1 MVTVQYLHS
10 YVPKH
15 LAVQWLL
22 NSYEECYK
30 YYKHLK
36 EKSKRKKKWNTC
48 SFRQKQVSCR
58 ISMEK
63 QYIRRSKEYR
73 QKVGD
78 KMDKKRQR
86 KRSRRRRLSHR
97 QKIVYMQIGAITVA
111 IFLALLV
118 GAAALTK
125 VLNRREV
132 QTDQKNAKQ
141 EQQEE
146 KIASED
152 DNSADSTSGDSRN
165 EPTTPEPT
173 GEPVSITVSMVGDC
187 TLGTDINFDQST
199 SFDAFYQMKNDP
211 GYFFQ
216 NVKEIFT
223 ADDLTVAN
231 MEGTLTTSDARQE
244 KTFAFK
250 GDPSYTEIL
259 TRGGVEA
266 TNLANNH
273 SHDYGDQSYEDT
285 IQYLEAA
292 GITTFGYDRTTV
304 MDVKGIKVGL
314 IGIYELKDGI
324 GRQQQV
330 IDTIQE
336 VKNQGAQVIIVSFHW
351 GTEKSNIP
359 DDAQKTLAHLAID
372 QGADLVVGH
381 HPHVLQ
387 GIEKYQGKNI
397 VYSLGNFCFGGN
409 KNPSDKD
416 TMIFQQ
422 TFTVENGKLAE
433 DDVTNIIPCSLSSES
448 GYNNYQ
454 PMVLEGSEKERVLQK
469 IEDFSTAIN
478 Q

>member
-1 MVTVQYLHS
+1 MS
-10 YVPKH
+10 Y
-15 LAVQWLL
+15 
-22 NSYEECYK
+22 
-30 YYKHLK
+30 
-36 EKSKRKKKWNTC
+36 
-48 SFRQKQVSCR
+48 
-58 ISMEK
+58 
-63 QYIRRSKEYR
+63 
-73 QKVGD
+73 
-78 KMDKKRQR
+78 
-86 KRSRRRRLSHR
+86 R
-97 QKIVYMQIGAITVA
+97 QKIVYMQITLITVA
-111 IFLALLV
+111 IFLGLLV

-125 VLNRREV
+125 VMNNRQAQNSEK
-132 QTDQKNAKQ
+132 TASQ

-146 KIASED
+146 TTEPKKD
-152 DNSADSTSGDSRN
+152 DSSTDNTDDTSKDSQAET
-165 EPTTPEPT
+165 TTPEPT
-173 GEPVSITVSMVGDC
+173 AESVSITVSMVGDC
-187 TLGTDINFDQST
+187 TLGTDVNFDQST

-216 NVKEIFT
+216 NVKDIFT

-231 MEGTLTTSDARQE
+231 MEGTLTTSNDRQQ

-259 TRGGVEA
+259 TRGSVEA

-292 GITTFGYDRTTV
+292 GITTFGYDRTAV

-314 IGIYELKDGI
+314 IGIYELKDGL

-336 VKNQGAQVIIVSFHW
+336 VKDQGAQVIIVSFHW

-359 DDAQKTLAHLAID
+359 DDIQKTLAHLAID

-422 TFTVENGKLAE
+422 TFTVENGELVE

-469 IEDFSTAIN
+469 IEEFSVALN

>member
-1 MVTVQYLHS
+1 MS
-10 YVPKH
+10 Y
-15 LAVQWLL
+15 
-22 NSYEECYK
+22 
-30 YYKHLK
+30 
-36 EKSKRKKKWNTC
+36 
-48 SFRQKQVSCR
+48 
-58 ISMEK
+58 
-63 QYIRRSKEYR
+63 
-73 QKVGD
+73 
-78 KMDKKRQR
+78 
-86 KRSRRRRLSHR
+86 R
-97 QKIVYMQIGAITVA
+97 QKIVYMQITLITVA
-111 IFLALLV
+111 IFLGLLV

-125 VLNRREV
+125 VMNNRQAQNSEKTAR
-132 QTDQKNAKQ
+132 Q

-146 KIASED
+146 TTEPKKD
-152 DNSADSTSGDSRN
+152 DSSTDNTDDTSKESQ
-165 EPTTPEPT
+165 EETTTPEPT
-173 GEPVSITVSMVGDC
+173 AEPVSITVSMVGDC
-187 TLGTDINFDQST
+187 TLGTDVNFDQST

-216 NVKEIFT
+216 NVKDIFT

-231 MEGTLTTSDARQE
+231 MEGTLTTSNDRQQ

-292 GITTFGYDRTTV
+292 GITTFGYDRTAV

-314 IGIYELKDGI
+314 IGIYELKDGL

-336 VKNQGAQVIIVSFHW
+336 VKDQGAQVIIVSFHW

-359 DDAQKTLAHLAID
+359 DDIQKTLAHLAID

-422 TFTVENGKLAE
+422 TFTVENGELVE

-469 IEDFSTAIN
+469 IEEFSAALN

>member
-1 MVTVQYLHS
+1 
-10 YVPKH
+10 
-15 LAVQWLL
+15 
-22 NSYEECYK
+22 
-30 YYKHLK
+30 
-36 EKSKRKKKWNTC
+36 
-48 SFRQKQVSCR
+48 
-58 ISMEK
+58 
-63 QYIRRSKEYR
+63 
-73 QKVGD
+73 
-78 KMDKKRQR
+78 MDKEQQR
-86 KRSRRRRLSHR
+86 RNARRRRKRRRRMSYR
-97 QKIVYMQIGAITVA
+97 QKIVYMQITLITVA
-111 IFLALLV
+111 IFLGLLV

-125 VLNRREV
+125 VMNNRQAQNSEK
-132 QTDQKNAKQ
+132 TASQ

-146 KIASED
+146 TTEPKKD
-152 DNSADSTSGDSRN
+152 DSSTYNTDDTSKDSQEET
-165 EPTTPEPT
+165 TTPEPT
-173 GEPVSITVSMVGDC
+173 AEPVSITVSMVGDC
-187 TLGTDINFDQST
+187 TLGTDVNFDQST

-216 NVKEIFT
+216 NVKDIFT

-231 MEGTLTTSDARQE
+231 MEGTLTTSNDRQQ

-250 GDPSYTEIL
+250 GNPSYTEIL
-259 TRGGVEA
+259 TQGGVEA

-285 IQYLEAA
+285 IQYLEAD
-292 GITTFGYDRTTV
+292 GITTFGYDRTAV

-314 IGIYELKDGI
+314 IGIYELKDGL

-330 IDTIQE
+330 IDTIRE
-336 VKNQGAQVIIVSFHW
+336 VKDQGAQVIIVSFHW

-359 DDAQKTLAHLAID
+359 DDIQKTLAHLAID

-422 TFTVENGKLAE
+422 TFTVENGELVE

-469 IEDFSTAIN
+469 IEEFSVALN

>member
-1 MVTVQYLHS
+1 MS
-10 YVPKH
+10 Y
-15 LAVQWLL
+15 
-22 NSYEECYK
+22 
-30 YYKHLK
+30 
-36 EKSKRKKKWNTC
+36 
-48 SFRQKQVSCR
+48 
-58 ISMEK
+58 
-63 QYIRRSKEYR
+63 
-73 QKVGD
+73 
-78 KMDKKRQR
+78 
-86 KRSRRRRLSHR
+86 R
-97 QKIVYMQIGAITVA
+97 QKIVYMQITLITVA
-111 IFLALLV
+111 IFLGLLV
-118 GAAALTK
+118 GAAALTQ
-125 VLNRREV
+125 VMNNRQAQNSEK
-132 QTDQKNAKQ
+132 TAGQ

-146 KIASED
+146 TTEPKKD
-152 DNSADSTSGDSRN
+152 DSSTDNTDDTSKDSQEET
-165 EPTTPEPT
+165 TTPEPT
-173 GEPVSITVSMVGDC
+173 AESVSITVSMVGDC
-187 TLGTDINFDQST
+187 TLGTDVNFDQST

-216 NVKEIFT
+216 NVKDIFT

-231 MEGTLTTSDARQE
+231 MEGTLTTSNDRQQ

-292 GITTFGYDRTTV
+292 GITTFGYDRTAV

-314 IGIYELKDGI
+314 IGIYELKDGL

-336 VKNQGAQVIIVSFHW
+336 VKDQGAQVIIVSFHW
-351 GTEKSNIP
+351 GTEKSNVP
-359 DDAQKTLAHLAID
+359 DDIQKTLAHLAVD

-422 TFTVENGKLAE
+422 TFTVENGELVE

-469 IEDFSTAIN
+469 IEEFSAALN

>member
-1 MVTVQYLHS
+1 MS
-10 YVPKH
+10 Y
-15 LAVQWLL
+15 
-22 NSYEECYK
+22 
-30 YYKHLK
+30 
-36 EKSKRKKKWNTC
+36 
-48 SFRQKQVSCR
+48 
-58 ISMEK
+58 
-63 QYIRRSKEYR
+63 
-73 QKVGD
+73 
-78 KMDKKRQR
+78 
-86 KRSRRRRLSHR
+86 R
-97 QKIVYMQIGAITVA
+97 QKIVYMQITLITVA
-111 IFLALLV
+111 IFLGLLV

-125 VLNRREV
+125 VMNNRQAQNSEK
-132 QTDQKNAKQ
+132 TASQ

-146 KIASED
+146 TTEPKKD
-152 DNSADSTSGDSRN
+152 DSSTDNTDDTSKESQ
-165 EPTTPEPT
+165 EETTTPEPT
-173 GEPVSITVSMVGDC
+173 AEPVSITVSMVGDC
-187 TLGTDINFDQST
+187 TLGTDVNFDQST

-216 NVKEIFT
+216 NVKDIFT

-231 MEGTLTTSDARQE
+231 MEGTLTTSNDRQQ

-292 GITTFGYDRTTV
+292 GITTFGYDRTAV

-314 IGIYELKDGI
+314 IGIYELKDGL

-336 VKNQGAQVIIVSFHW
+336 VKDQGAQVIIVSFHW

-359 DDAQKTLAHLAID
+359 DDIQKTLAHLAID

-422 TFTVENGKLAE
+422 TFTVENGELVE

-454 PMVLEGSEKERVLQK
+454 PMVLEGSEKERILQK
-469 IEDFSTAIN
+469 IEEFSAALN

>member
-1 MVTVQYLHS
+1 M
-10 YVPKH
+10 
-15 LAVQWLL
+15 
-22 NSYEECYK
+22 N
-30 YYKHLK
+30 K
-36 EKSKRKKKWNTC
+36 E
-48 SFRQKQVSCR
+48 QQ
-58 ISMEK
+58 
-63 QYIRRSKEYR
+63 RRNA
-73 QKVGD
+73 
-78 KMDKKRQR
+78 
-86 KRSRRRRLSHR
+86 RRRRKRRRRMSYR
-97 QKIVYMQIGAITVA
+97 QKIVYMQITLITVA
-111 IFLALLV
+111 IFLGLLV

-125 VLNRREV
+125 VMNNRQAQNSEK
-132 QTDQKNAKQ
+132 TASQ

-146 KIASED
+146 TTEPKKD
-152 DNSADSTSGDSRN
+152 DSSTDNTDDTSKESQ
-165 EPTTPEPT
+165 EETTTPEPT
-173 GEPVSITVSMVGDC
+173 AEPVSITVSMIGDC
-187 TLGTDINFDQST
+187 TLGTDVNFDQST

-216 NVKEIFT
+216 NVKDIFT

-231 MEGTLTTSDARQE
+231 MEGTLTTSNDRQQ

-292 GITTFGYDRTTV
+292 GITTFGYDRTAV

-314 IGIYELKDGI
+314 IGIYELKDGL

-336 VKNQGAQVIIVSFHW
+336 VKDQGAQVIIVSFHW

-359 DDAQKTLAHLAID
+359 DDIQKTLAHLAID

-422 TFTVENGKLAE
+422 TFTVENGELVE

-469 IEDFSTAIN
+469 IEEFSAALN

>member
-1 MVTVQYLHS
+1 
-10 YVPKH
+10 
-15 LAVQWLL
+15 
-22 NSYEECYK
+22 
-30 YYKHLK
+30 
-36 EKSKRKKKWNTC
+36 
-48 SFRQKQVSCR
+48 
-58 ISMEK
+58 
-63 QYIRRSKEYR
+63 
-73 QKVGD
+73 
-78 KMDKKRQR
+78 MDKEQQR
-86 KRSRRRRLSHR
+86 RNARRRRKRRRRMSYR
-97 QKIVYMQIGAITVA
+97 QKIVYMQITLITVA
-111 IFLALLV
+111 IFLGLLV

-125 VLNRREV
+125 VMNNRQAQNSEK
-132 QTDQKNAKQ
+132 TASQ

-146 KIASED
+146 TTEPKKD
-152 DNSADSTSGDSRN
+152 DSSTDNTDDTSKDSQEET
-165 EPTTPEPT
+165 TTPEPT
-173 GEPVSITVSMVGDC
+173 AEPVSITVSMVGDC
-187 TLGTDINFDQST
+187 TLGTDVNFDQST

-216 NVKEIFT
+216 NVKDIFT

-231 MEGTLTTSDARQE
+231 MEGTLTTSNDRQQ

-250 GDPSYTEIL
+250 GNPSYTEIL
-259 TRGGVEA
+259 TQGGVEA

-285 IQYLEAA
+285 IQYLEAD
-292 GITTFGYDRTTV
+292 GITTFGYDRTAV

-314 IGIYELKDGI
+314 IGIYELKDGL

-330 IDTIQE
+330 IDTIRE
-336 VKNQGAQVIIVSFHW
+336 VKDQGAQVIIVSFHW

-359 DDAQKTLAHLAID
+359 DDIQKTLAHLAID

-422 TFTVENGKLAE
+422 TFTVENGELVE

-469 IEDFSTAIN
+469 IEEFSAALN

>member
-1 MVTVQYLHS
+1 MS
-10 YVPKH
+10 Y
-15 LAVQWLL
+15 
-22 NSYEECYK
+22 
-30 YYKHLK
+30 
-36 EKSKRKKKWNTC
+36 
-48 SFRQKQVSCR
+48 
-58 ISMEK
+58 
-63 QYIRRSKEYR
+63 
-73 QKVGD
+73 
-78 KMDKKRQR
+78 
-86 KRSRRRRLSHR
+86 R
-97 QKIVYMQIGAITVA
+97 QKIVYMQITLITVA
-111 IFLALLV
+111 IFLGLLV

-125 VLNRREV
+125 VMNNRQAQNSEK
-132 QTDQKNAKQ
+132 TASQ

-146 KIASED
+146 TTEPKKD
-152 DNSADSTSGDSRN
+152 DSSTDNTDDTSKDSQEET
-165 EPTTPEPT
+165 TTPEPT
-173 GEPVSITVSMVGDC
+173 AESVSITVSMVGDC
-187 TLGTDINFDQST
+187 TLGTDVNFDQST

-216 NVKEIFT
+216 NVKDIFT

-231 MEGTLTTSDARQE
+231 MEGTLTTSNDRQQ

-273 SHDYGDQSYEDT
+273 SRDYGDQSYEDT

-292 GITTFGYDRTTV
+292 GITTFGYDRTAV

-314 IGIYELKDGI
+314 IGIYELKDGL

-336 VKNQGAQVIIVSFHW
+336 VKDQGAQVIIVSFHW

-359 DDAQKTLAHLAID
+359 DDIQKTLAHLAID

-422 TFTVENGKLAE
+422 TFTVENGELVE

-469 IEDFSTAIN
+469 IEEFSAALN

>member
-1 MVTVQYLHS
+1 M
-10 YVPKH
+10 
-15 LAVQWLL
+15 
-22 NSYEECYK
+22 N
-30 YYKHLK
+30 K
-36 EKSKRKKKWNTC
+36 E
-48 SFRQKQVSCR
+48 QQ
-58 ISMEK
+58 
-63 QYIRRSKEYR
+63 RRNA
-73 QKVGD
+73 
-78 KMDKKRQR
+78 
-86 KRSRRRRLSHR
+86 RRRRKRRRRMSYR
-97 QKIVYMQIGAITVA
+97 QKIVYMQITLITVA
-111 IFLALLV
+111 IFLGLLV

-125 VLNRREV
+125 VMNNRQAQNSEK
-132 QTDQKNAKQ
+132 TASQ

-146 KIASED
+146 TTEPKKD
-152 DNSADSTSGDSRN
+152 DSSTDNTDDTSKESQ
-165 EPTTPEPT
+165 EKTTTPEPT
-173 GEPVSITVSMVGDC
+173 AEPVSITVSMVGDC
-187 TLGTDINFDQST
+187 TLGTDVNFDQST

-216 NVKEIFT
+216 NVKDIFT

-231 MEGTLTTSDARQE
+231 MEGTLTTSNDRQQ

-292 GITTFGYDRTTV
+292 GITTFGYDRTAV

-314 IGIYELKDGI
+314 IGIYELKDGL

-336 VKNQGAQVIIVSFHW
+336 VKDQGAQVIIVSFHW

-359 DDAQKTLAHLAID
+359 DDIQKTLAHLAID

-422 TFTVENGKLAE
+422 TFTVENGELVE

-469 IEDFSTAIN
+469 IEEFSAALN

>member
-1 MVTVQYLHS
+1 MS
-10 YVPKH
+10 Y
-15 LAVQWLL
+15 
-22 NSYEECYK
+22 
-30 YYKHLK
+30 
-36 EKSKRKKKWNTC
+36 
-48 SFRQKQVSCR
+48 
-58 ISMEK
+58 
-63 QYIRRSKEYR
+63 
-73 QKVGD
+73 
-78 KMDKKRQR
+78 
-86 KRSRRRRLSHR
+86 R
-97 QKIVYMQIGAITVA
+97 QKIVYMQITLITVA
-111 IFLALLV
+111 IFLGLLV

-125 VLNRREV
+125 VMNNRQAQNSEK
-132 QTDQKNAKQ
+132 TASQ

-146 KIASED
+146 TTEPKKD
-152 DNSADSTSGDSRN
+152 DSSTDNTDDTSKDSQEET
-165 EPTTPEPT
+165 TTPEPT
-173 GEPVSITVSMVGDC
+173 AEPVSITVSMVGDC
-187 TLGTDINFDQST
+187 TLGTDVNFDQST

-216 NVKEIFT
+216 NVKDIFT

-231 MEGTLTTSDARQE
+231 MEGTLTTSNDRQQ

-250 GDPSYTEIL
+250 GNPSYTEIL
-259 TRGGVEA
+259 TQGGVEA

-273 SHDYGDQSYEDT
+273 SHDFGDQSYEDT

-292 GITTFGYDRTTV
+292 GITTFGYDRTAV

-314 IGIYELKDGI
+314 IGIYELKDGL

-336 VKNQGAQVIIVSFHW
+336 VKDQGAQVIIVSFHW

-359 DDAQKTLAHLAID
+359 DDIQKTLAHLAVD

-422 TFTVENGKLAE
+422 TFTVENGELVE

-448 GYNNYQ
+448 SYNNYQ

-469 IEDFSTAIN
+469 IEEFSAALN

>member
-1 MVTVQYLHS
+1 
-10 YVPKH
+10 
-15 LAVQWLL
+15 
-22 NSYEECYK
+22 
-30 YYKHLK
+30 
-36 EKSKRKKKWNTC
+36 
-48 SFRQKQVSCR
+48 
-58 ISMEK
+58 
-63 QYIRRSKEYR
+63 
-73 QKVGD
+73 
-78 KMDKKRQR
+78 MDKEQQR
-86 KRSRRRRLSHR
+86 RNARRRRKRRRRMSYR
-97 QKIVYMQIGAITVA
+97 QKIVYMQITLITVA
-111 IFLALLV
+111 IFLGLLV

-125 VLNRREV
+125 VMNNRQAQNSEK
-132 QTDQKNAKQ
+132 TASQ

-146 KIASED
+146 TTEPKKD
-152 DNSADSTSGDSRN
+152 DSSTDNTDDTSKDSQEET
-165 EPTTPEPT
+165 TTPEPT
-173 GEPVSITVSMVGDC
+173 AEPVSITVSMVGDC
-187 TLGTDINFDQST
+187 TLGTDVNFDQST

-216 NVKEIFT
+216 NVKDIFT

-231 MEGTLTTSDARQE
+231 MEGTLTTSNDRQQ

-250 GDPSYTEIL
+250 GNPSYTEIL
-259 TRGGVEA
+259 TQGGVEA

-292 GITTFGYDRTTV
+292 GITTFGYDRTAV

-314 IGIYELKDGI
+314 IGIYELKDGL

-336 VKNQGAQVIIVSFHW
+336 VKDQGAQVIIVSFHW

-359 DDAQKTLAHLAID
+359 DDIQKTLAHLAID

-422 TFTVENGKLAE
+422 TFTVENGELVE

-454 PMVLEGSEKERVLQK
+454 PMVLDGSEKERVLQTK
-469 IEDFSTAIN
+469 EEFGAALN

>member
-1 MVTVQYLHS
+1 
-10 YVPKH
+10 
-15 LAVQWLL
+15 
-22 NSYEECYK
+22 
-30 YYKHLK
+30 
-36 EKSKRKKKWNTC
+36 
-48 SFRQKQVSCR
+48 
-58 ISMEK
+58 
-63 QYIRRSKEYR
+63 
-73 QKVGD
+73 
-78 KMDKKRQR
+78 MDKEQQR
-86 KRSRRRRLSHR
+86 RNARRRRKRRRRMSYR
-97 QKIVYMQIGAITVA
+97 QKIVYMQITLITVA
-111 IFLALLV
+111 IFLGLLV

-125 VLNRREV
+125 VMNNRQAQNSEK
-132 QTDQKNAKQ
+132 TASQ

-146 KIASED
+146 TTEPKKD
-152 DNSADSTSGDSRN
+152 DSSTDNTDDTSKDSQEET
-165 EPTTPEPT
+165 TTPEPT
-173 GEPVSITVSMVGDC
+173 AEPVSITVSMVGDC
-187 TLGTDINFDQST
+187 TLGTDVNFDQST

-216 NVKEIFT
+216 NVKDIFT

-231 MEGTLTTSDARQE
+231 MEGTLTTSNDRQQ

-250 GDPSYTEIL
+250 GNPSYTEIL
-259 TRGGVEA
+259 TQGGVEA

-285 IQYLEAA
+285 IQYLEAD
-292 GITTFGYDRTTV
+292 GITTFGYDRTAV

-314 IGIYELKDGI
+314 IGIYELKDGL

-330 IDTIQE
+330 IDTIRE
-336 VKNQGAQVIIVSFHW
+336 VKDQGAQVIIVSFHW

-359 DDAQKTLAHLAID
+359 DDIQKTLAHLAID

-422 TFTVENGKLAE
+422 TFTVENGELVE

-454 PMVLEGSEKERVLQK
+454 PMVMEGSEKERVLQK
-469 IEDFSTAIN
+469 IEEFSAALN

>member
-1 MVTVQYLHS
+1 
-10 YVPKH
+10 
-15 LAVQWLL
+15 
-22 NSYEECYK
+22 
-30 YYKHLK
+30 
-36 EKSKRKKKWNTC
+36 
-48 SFRQKQVSCR
+48 
-58 ISMEK
+58 
-63 QYIRRSKEYR
+63 
-73 QKVGD
+73 
-78 KMDKKRQR
+78 MDKEQQR
-86 KRSRRRRLSHR
+86 RNARRRRKRRRRMSYR
-97 QKIVYMQIGAITVA
+97 QKIVYMQITLITVA
-111 IFLALLV
+111 IFLGLLV

-125 VLNRREV
+125 VMNNRQAQNSEK
-132 QTDQKNAKQ
+132 TASQ

-146 KIASED
+146 TTEPKKD
-152 DNSADSTSGDSRN
+152 DSSTDNTDDTSKDSQEET
-165 EPTTPEPT
+165 TTPEPT
-173 GEPVSITVSMVGDC
+173 AEPVSITVSMVGDC
-187 TLGTDINFDQST
+187 TLGTDVNFDQST

-211 GYFFQ
+211 GYVFQ
-216 NVKEIFT
+216 NVKDIFT

-231 MEGTLTTSDARQE
+231 MEGTLTTSNDRQQ

-250 GDPSYTEIL
+250 GNPSYTEIL
-259 TRGGVEA
+259 TQGGVEA

-285 IQYLEAA
+285 IQYLEAD
-292 GITTFGYDRTTV
+292 GITTFGYDRTAV

-314 IGIYELKDGI
+314 IGIYELKDGL

-330 IDTIQE
+330 IDTIRE
-336 VKNQGAQVIIVSFHW
+336 VKDQGAQVIIVSFHW

-359 DDAQKTLAHLAID
+359 DDIQKTLAHLAID

-422 TFTVENGKLAE
+422 TFTVENGELVE

-469 IEDFSTAIN
+469 IEEFSVALN

>member
-1 MVTVQYLHS
+1 M
-10 YVPKH
+10 
-15 LAVQWLL
+15 
-22 NSYEECYK
+22 N
-30 YYKHLK
+30 K
-36 EKSKRKKKWNTC
+36 E
-48 SFRQKQVSCR
+48 QQ
-58 ISMEK
+58 
-63 QYIRRSKEYR
+63 RRNA
-73 QKVGD
+73 
-78 KMDKKRQR
+78 
-86 KRSRRRRLSHR
+86 RRRRKRRRRMSYR
-97 QKIVYMQIGAITVA
+97 QKIVYMQITLITVA
-111 IFLALLV
+111 IFLGLLV

-125 VLNRREV
+125 VMNNRQAQNSEK
-132 QTDQKNAKQ
+132 TASQ

-146 KIASED
+146 TTEPKKD
-152 DNSADSTSGDSRN
+152 DSSTDNTDDTSKDSQEET
-165 EPTTPEPT
+165 TTPEPT
-173 GEPVSITVSMVGDC
+173 AEPVSITVSMVGDC
-187 TLGTDINFDQST
+187 TLGTDVNFDQST

-216 NVKEIFT
+216 KVKDIFT

-231 MEGTLTTSDARQE
+231 MEGTLTTSNDRQQ

-259 TRGGVEA
+259 TQGGVEA

-292 GITTFGYDRTTV
+292 GITTFGYDRTAV

-314 IGIYELKDGI
+314 IGIYELKDGL

-330 IDTIQE
+330 IDTIQA
-336 VKNQGAQVIIVSFHW
+336 VKDQGAQVIIVSFHW

-359 DDAQKTLAHLAID
+359 DDIQKTLAHLAID

-422 TFTVENGKLAE
+422 TFTVENGELVK

-469 IEDFSTAIN
+469 IEEFSAALN

>member
-1 MVTVQYLHS
+1 M
-10 YVPKH
+10 
-15 LAVQWLL
+15 
-22 NSYEECYK
+22 N
-30 YYKHLK
+30 K
-36 EKSKRKKKWNTC
+36 E
-48 SFRQKQVSCR
+48 QQ
-58 ISMEK
+58 
-63 QYIRRSKEYR
+63 RRNA
-73 QKVGD
+73 
-78 KMDKKRQR
+78 
-86 KRSRRRRLSHR
+86 RRRRKRRRRMSYR
-97 QKIVYMQIGAITVA
+97 QKIVYMQITLITVA
-111 IFLALLV
+111 IFLGLLV

-125 VLNRREV
+125 VMNNRQAQNSEK
-132 QTDQKNAKQ
+132 TASQ

-146 KIASED
+146 TTEPKKD
-152 DNSADSTSGDSRN
+152 DSSTDNTDDTSKDSQEET
-165 EPTTPEPT
+165 TTPEPT
-173 GEPVSITVSMVGDC
+173 AESVSITVSMVGDC
-187 TLGTDINFDQST
+187 TLGTDVNFDQST

-216 NVKEIFT
+216 NVKDIFT

-231 MEGTLTTSDARQE
+231 MEGTLTTSNDRQQ

-292 GITTFGYDRTTV
+292 GITTFGYDRTAV

-314 IGIYELKDGI
+314 IGIYELKDGL

-336 VKNQGAQVIIVSFHW
+336 VKDQGAQVIVVSFHW
-351 GTEKSNIP
+351 GTEKSNVP
-359 DDAQKTLAHLAID
+359 DDIQKTLAHLAVD

-422 TFTVENGKLAE
+422 TFTVENGELVE
-433 DDVTNIIPCSLSSES
+433 DNVTNIIPCSLSSES

-469 IEDFSTAIN
+469 IEEFSAALN

>member
-1 MVTVQYLHS
+1 M
-10 YVPKH
+10 
-15 LAVQWLL
+15 
-22 NSYEECYK
+22 N
-30 YYKHLK
+30 K
-36 EKSKRKKKWNTC
+36 E
-48 SFRQKQVSCR
+48 QQ
-58 ISMEK
+58 
-63 QYIRRSKEYR
+63 RRNA
-73 QKVGD
+73 
-78 KMDKKRQR
+78 
-86 KRSRRRRLSHR
+86 RRRRKRRRRMSYR
-97 QKIVYMQIGAITVA
+97 QKIVYMQITLITVA
-111 IFLALLV
+111 IFLGLLV

-125 VLNRREV
+125 VMNNRQAQNSEK
-132 QTDQKNAKQ
+132 TASQ

-146 KIASED
+146 TTEPKKD
-152 DNSADSTSGDSRN
+152 DSSTDNTDDTSKDSQEET
-165 EPTTPEPT
+165 TTPEPT
-173 GEPVSITVSMVGDC
+173 AESVSITVSMVGDC
-187 TLGTDINFDQST
+187 TLGTDVNFDQST

-216 NVKEIFT
+216 NVKDIFT

-231 MEGTLTTSDARQE
+231 MEGTLTTSNDRQQ

-273 SHDYGDQSYEDT
+273 SRDYGDQSYEDT

-292 GITTFGYDRTTV
+292 GITTFGYDRTAV

-314 IGIYELKDGI
+314 IGIYVLKDGL

-336 VKNQGAQVIIVSFHW
+336 VKDQGAQVIIVSFHW
-351 GTEKSNIP
+351 GTEKSNVP
-359 DDAQKTLAHLAID
+359 DDIQKTLAHLAVD

-422 TFTVENGKLAE
+422 TFTVENGELVE

-469 IEDFSTAIN
+469 IEEFSAALN

>member
-1 MVTVQYLHS
+1 MS
-10 YVPKH
+10 Y
-15 LAVQWLL
+15 
-22 NSYEECYK
+22 
-30 YYKHLK
+30 
-36 EKSKRKKKWNTC
+36 
-48 SFRQKQVSCR
+48 
-58 ISMEK
+58 
-63 QYIRRSKEYR
+63 
-73 QKVGD
+73 
-78 KMDKKRQR
+78 
-86 KRSRRRRLSHR
+86 R
-97 QKIVYMQIGAITVA
+97 QKIVYMQITLITVA
-111 IFLALLV
+111 IFLGLLV

-125 VLNRREV
+125 VMNNRQAQNSEK
-132 QTDQKNAKQ
+132 TASQ

-146 KIASED
+146 TTEPKKD
-152 DNSADSTSGDSRN
+152 DSSTDNTDDTSKDSQEET
-165 EPTTPEPT
+165 TTPEPT
-173 GEPVSITVSMVGDC
+173 AESVSITVSMVGDC
-187 TLGTDINFDQST
+187 TLGTDVNFDQST

-216 NVKEIFT
+216 NVKDIFT

-231 MEGTLTTSDARQE
+231 MEGTLTTSNDRQQ

-259 TRGGVEA
+259 TQGGVEA

-292 GITTFGYDRTTV
+292 GITTFGYDRTAV

-314 IGIYELKDGI
+314 IGIYELKDGL

-336 VKNQGAQVIIVSFHW
+336 VKDQGAQVIIVSFHW

-359 DDAQKTLAHLAID
+359 DDIQKTLAHLAID

-422 TFTVENGKLAE
+422 TFTVENGELVE

-469 IEDFSTAIN
+469 IEEFSAALN

>member
-1 MVTVQYLHS
+1 MS
-10 YVPKH
+10 Y
-15 LAVQWLL
+15 
-22 NSYEECYK
+22 
-30 YYKHLK
+30 
-36 EKSKRKKKWNTC
+36 
-48 SFRQKQVSCR
+48 
-58 ISMEK
+58 
-63 QYIRRSKEYR
+63 
-73 QKVGD
+73 
-78 KMDKKRQR
+78 
-86 KRSRRRRLSHR
+86 R
-97 QKIVYMQIGAITVA
+97 QKIVYMQITLITVA
-111 IFLALLV
+111 IFLGLLV

-125 VLNRREV
+125 VMNNRQAQNSEK
-132 QTDQKNAKQ
+132 TASQ

-146 KIASED
+146 TTEPKKD
-152 DNSADSTSGDSRN
+152 DSSTDNTDDTSKDSQEET
-165 EPTTPEPT
+165 TTPEPT
-173 GEPVSITVSMVGDC
+173 AEPVSITVSMVGDC
-187 TLGTDINFDQST
+187 TLGTDVNFDQST

-216 NVKEIFT
+216 NVKDIFT

-231 MEGTLTTSDARQE
+231 MEGTLTTSNDRQQ

-250 GDPSYTEIL
+250 GNPSYTEIL
-259 TRGGVEA
+259 TQGGVEA

-292 GITTFGYDRTTV
+292 GITTFGYDRTAV

-314 IGIYELKDGI
+314 IGIYELKDGL

-336 VKNQGAQVIIVSFHW
+336 VKDQGAQVIIVSFHW

-359 DDAQKTLAHLAID
+359 DDIQKTLAHLAID

-422 TFTVENGKLAE
+422 TFTVENGELVE
-433 DDVTNIIPCSLSSES
+433 DDVNNIIPCSLSSES

-469 IEDFSTAIN
+469 IEEFSAALN

>member
-1 MVTVQYLHS
+1 M
-10 YVPKH
+10 
-15 LAVQWLL
+15 
-22 NSYEECYK
+22 N
-30 YYKHLK
+30 K
-36 EKSKRKKKWNTC
+36 E
-48 SFRQKQVSCR
+48 QQ
-58 ISMEK
+58 
-63 QYIRRSKEYR
+63 RRNA
-73 QKVGD
+73 
-78 KMDKKRQR
+78 
-86 KRSRRRRLSHR
+86 RRRRKRRRRMSYR
-97 QKIVYMQIGAITVA
+97 QKIVYMQITLITVA
-111 IFLALLV
+111 IFLGLLV

-125 VLNRREV
+125 VMNNRQAQNSEK
-132 QTDQKNAKQ
+132 TASQ

-146 KIASED
+146 TTEPKKD
-152 DNSADSTSGDSRN
+152 DSSTDNTDDTSKDSQEET
-165 EPTTPEPT
+165 TTPEPT
-173 GEPVSITVSMVGDC
+173 AEPVSITVSMVGDC
-187 TLGTDINFDQST
+187 TLGTDVNFDQST

-216 NVKEIFT
+216 NVKDIFT
-223 ADDLTVAN
+223 ADDLTVTN
-231 MEGTLTTSDARQE
+231 MEGTLTTSNDRQQ

-292 GITTFGYDRTTV
+292 GITTFGYDRTAV

-314 IGIYELKDGI
+314 IGIYELKDGL

-336 VKNQGAQVIIVSFHW
+336 VKDQGAQVIIVSFHW

-359 DDAQKTLAHLAID
+359 DDIQKTLAHLAID

-422 TFTVENGKLAE
+422 TFTVENGELVE

-469 IEDFSTAIN
+469 IEEFSAALN

>member
-1 MVTVQYLHS
+1 M
-10 YVPKH
+10 
-15 LAVQWLL
+15 
-22 NSYEECYK
+22 N
-30 YYKHLK
+30 K
-36 EKSKRKKKWNTC
+36 E
-48 SFRQKQVSCR
+48 QQ
-58 ISMEK
+58 
-63 QYIRRSKEYR
+63 RRNA
-73 QKVGD
+73 
-78 KMDKKRQR
+78 
-86 KRSRRRRLSHR
+86 RRRRKRRRRMSYR
-97 QKIVYMQIGAITVA
+97 QKIVYMQITLITVA
-111 IFLALLV
+111 IFLGLLV

-125 VLNRREV
+125 VMNNR
-132 QTDQKNAKQ
+132 QAQKSDKTASQ

-146 KIASED
+146 TTEPKKD
-152 DNSADSTSGDSRN
+152 DSSTDNTDDTSKDSQEET
-165 EPTTPEPT
+165 TTPEPT
-173 GEPVSITVSMVGDC
+173 AEPVSITVSMVGDC
-187 TLGTDINFDQST
+187 TLGTDVNFDQST

-216 NVKEIFT
+216 NVKDIFT

-231 MEGTLTTSDARQE
+231 MEGTLTTSNDRQQ

-250 GDPSYTEIL
+250 GNPSYTEIL
-259 TRGGVEA
+259 TQGGVEA

-292 GITTFGYDRTTV
+292 GITTFGYDRTAV

-314 IGIYELKDGI
+314 IGIYELKDGL

-336 VKNQGAQVIIVSFHW
+336 VKDQGAQVIIVSFHW

-359 DDAQKTLAHLAID
+359 DDIQKTLAHLAID

-422 TFTVENGKLAE
+422 IFTVENGELVE

-469 IEDFSTAIN
+469 IEEFSAALN

>member
-1 MVTVQYLHS
+1 MS
-10 YVPKH
+10 Y
-15 LAVQWLL
+15 
-22 NSYEECYK
+22 
-30 YYKHLK
+30 
-36 EKSKRKKKWNTC
+36 
-48 SFRQKQVSCR
+48 
-58 ISMEK
+58 
-63 QYIRRSKEYR
+63 
-73 QKVGD
+73 
-78 KMDKKRQR
+78 
-86 KRSRRRRLSHR
+86 R
-97 QKIVYMQIGAITVA
+97 QKIVYMQITLITVA
-111 IFLALLV
+111 IFLGLLV

-125 VLNRREV
+125 VMNNRQAQNSEK
-132 QTDQKNAKQ
+132 TASQ

-146 KIASED
+146 TTEPKKD
-152 DNSADSTSGDSRN
+152 DSSTDNTDDTSKDSQEET
-165 EPTTPEPT
+165 TTPEPT
-173 GEPVSITVSMVGDC
+173 AEPVSITVSMVGDC
-187 TLGTDINFDQST
+187 TLGTDVNFDQST

-216 NVKEIFT
+216 NVKDIFT
-223 ADDLTVAN
+223 ADDFTVAN
-231 MEGTLTTSDARQE
+231 MEGTLTTSNDRQQ

-250 GDPSYTEIL
+250 GNPSYTEIL
-259 TRGGVEA
+259 TQGGVEA

-292 GITTFGYDRTTV
+292 GITTFGYDRTAV

-314 IGIYELKDGI
+314 IGIYELKDGL

-336 VKNQGAQVIIVSFHW
+336 VKDQGAQVIIVSFHW
-351 GTEKSNIP
+351 GTEKSNVP
-359 DDAQKTLAHLAID
+359 DDIQKTLAHLAVD

-422 TFTVENGKLAE
+422 TFTVENGELVE

-469 IEDFSTAIN
+469 IEEFSAALN

>member
-1 MVTVQYLHS
+1 M
-10 YVPKH
+10 
-15 LAVQWLL
+15 
-22 NSYEECYK
+22 N
-30 YYKHLK
+30 K
-36 EKSKRKKKWNTC
+36 E
-48 SFRQKQVSCR
+48 QQ
-58 ISMEK
+58 
-63 QYIRRSKEYR
+63 RRNA
-73 QKVGD
+73 
-78 KMDKKRQR
+78 
-86 KRSRRRRLSHR
+86 RRRRKRRRRMSYR
-97 QKIVYMQIGAITVA
+97 QKIVYMQITLITVA
-111 IFLALLV
+111 IFLGLLV

-125 VLNRREV
+125 AMNNRQAQNSEK
-132 QTDQKNAKQ
+132 TASQ

-146 KIASED
+146 TTEPKKD
-152 DNSADSTSGDSRN
+152 DSSTDNTDDTSKDSQEET
-165 EPTTPEPT
+165 TTPEPT
-173 GEPVSITVSMVGDC
+173 AEPVSITVSMVGDC
-187 TLGTDINFDQST
+187 TLGTDVNFDQST

-216 NVKEIFT
+216 KVKDIFT

-231 MEGTLTTSDARQE
+231 MEGTLTTSNDRQQ

-259 TRGGVEA
+259 TQGGVEA

-292 GITTFGYDRTTV
+292 GITTFGYDRTAV

-314 IGIYELKDGI
+314 IGIYELKDGL

-330 IDTIQE
+330 IDTIQA
-336 VKNQGAQVIIVSFHW
+336 VKDQGAQVIIVSFHW

-359 DDAQKTLAHLAID
+359 DDIQKTLAHLAID

-422 TFTVENGKLAE
+422 TFTVENEELVE

-469 IEDFSTAIN
+469 IEEFSAALN

>member
-1 MVTVQYLHS
+1 MS
-10 YVPKH
+10 Y
-15 LAVQWLL
+15 
-22 NSYEECYK
+22 
-30 YYKHLK
+30 
-36 EKSKRKKKWNTC
+36 
-48 SFRQKQVSCR
+48 
-58 ISMEK
+58 
-63 QYIRRSKEYR
+63 
-73 QKVGD
+73 
-78 KMDKKRQR
+78 
-86 KRSRRRRLSHR
+86 R
-97 QKIVYMQIGAITVA
+97 QKIVYMQITLITVA
-111 IFLALLV
+111 IFLGLLV

-125 VLNRREV
+125 VMNNRQAQNSEK
-132 QTDQKNAKQ
+132 TASQ

-146 KIASED
+146 TTEPKKD
-152 DNSADSTSGDSRN
+152 DSSTDNTDDTSKDSQEET
-165 EPTTPEPT
+165 TTPEPT
-173 GEPVSITVSMVGDC
+173 AEPVSITVSMVGDC
-187 TLGTDINFDQST
+187 TLGTDVNFDQST

-216 NVKEIFT
+216 NVKDIFT

-231 MEGTLTTSDARQE
+231 MEGTLTTSNDRQQ

-259 TRGGVEA
+259 TRGSVEA

-292 GITTFGYDRTTV
+292 GITTFGYDRTAV

-314 IGIYELKDGI
+314 IGIYELKDGL

-336 VKNQGAQVIIVSFHW
+336 VKDQGAQVIIVSFHW
-351 GTEKSNIP
+351 GTEKSNVP
-359 DDAQKTLAHLAID
+359 DDIQKTLAHLAID

-422 TFTVENGKLAE
+422 TFTVENGELVE

-469 IEDFSTAIN
+469 IEEFSAALN

>member
-1 MVTVQYLHS
+1 M
-10 YVPKH
+10 
-15 LAVQWLL
+15 
-22 NSYEECYK
+22 N
-30 YYKHLK
+30 K
-36 EKSKRKKKWNTC
+36 E
-48 SFRQKQVSCR
+48 QQ
-58 ISMEK
+58 
-63 QYIRRSKEYR
+63 RRNA
-73 QKVGD
+73 
-78 KMDKKRQR
+78 
-86 KRSRRRRLSHR
+86 RRRRKRRRRMSYR
-97 QKIVYMQIGAITVA
+97 QKIVYMQITLITVA
-111 IFLALLV
+111 IFLGLLV

-125 VLNRREV
+125 VMNNRQAQNSEK
-132 QTDQKNAKQ
+132 TASQ

-146 KIASED
+146 TTEPKKD
-152 DNSADSTSGDSRN
+152 DSSTDNTDDTSKDSQEET
-165 EPTTPEPT
+165 TTPEPT
-173 GEPVSITVSMVGDC
+173 AEPVSITVSMVGDC
-187 TLGTDINFDQST
+187 TLGTDVNFDQST

-216 NVKEIFT
+216 NVKDIFT
-223 ADDLTVAN
+223 ADDLTVTN
-231 MEGTLTTSDARQE
+231 MEGTLTTSNDRQQ

-292 GITTFGYDRTTV
+292 GITTFGYDRTAV

-314 IGIYELKDGI
+314 IGIYELKDGL

-336 VKNQGAQVIIVSFHW
+336 VKDQGAQVIIVSFHW

-359 DDAQKTLAHLAID
+359 DDIQKTLAHLAVD

-422 TFTVENGKLAE
+422 TFTVENGELVE

-469 IEDFSTAIN
+469 IEEFSAALN

>member
-1 MVTVQYLHS
+1 MS
-10 YVPKH
+10 Y
-15 LAVQWLL
+15 
-22 NSYEECYK
+22 
-30 YYKHLK
+30 
-36 EKSKRKKKWNTC
+36 
-48 SFRQKQVSCR
+48 
-58 ISMEK
+58 
-63 QYIRRSKEYR
+63 
-73 QKVGD
+73 
-78 KMDKKRQR
+78 
-86 KRSRRRRLSHR
+86 R
-97 QKIVYMQIGAITVA
+97 QKIVYMQITLITVA
-111 IFLALLV
+111 IFLGLLV

-125 VLNRREV
+125 VMNNRQAQNSEKTAR
-132 QTDQKNAKQ
+132 Q

-146 KIASED
+146 TTEPKKD
-152 DNSADSTSGDSRN
+152 DSSTDNTDDTSKESQ
-165 EPTTPEPT
+165 EETTTPEPT
-173 GEPVSITVSMVGDC
+173 AEPVSITVSMVGDC
-187 TLGTDINFDQST
+187 TLGTDVNFDQST

-216 NVKEIFT
+216 NVKDIFT

-231 MEGTLTTSDARQE
+231 MEGTLTTSNDRQQ

-292 GITTFGYDRTTV
+292 GITTFGYDRTAV

-314 IGIYELKDGI
+314 IGIYELKDGL

-336 VKNQGAQVIIVSFHW
+336 VKDQGAQVIIVSFHW

-359 DDAQKTLAHLAID
+359 DDIQKTLAHLAVD

-422 TFTVENGKLAE
+422 TFTVENGELVE

-469 IEDFSTAIN
+469 IEEFSAALN

>member
-1 MVTVQYLHS
+1 M
-10 YVPKH
+10 
-15 LAVQWLL
+15 
-22 NSYEECYK
+22 N
-30 YYKHLK
+30 K
-36 EKSKRKKKWNTC
+36 E
-48 SFRQKQVSCR
+48 QQ
-58 ISMEK
+58 
-63 QYIRRSKEYR
+63 RRNA
-73 QKVGD
+73 
-78 KMDKKRQR
+78 
-86 KRSRRRRLSHR
+86 RRRRKRRRRMSYR
-97 QKIVYMQIGAITVA
+97 QKIVYMQITLITVA
-111 IFLALLV
+111 IFLGLLV

-125 VLNRREV
+125 VMNNRQAQNSEK
-132 QTDQKNAKQ
+132 TASQ

-146 KIASED
+146 TTEPKKD
-152 DNSADSTSGDSRN
+152 DSSTDNTDDTSKDSQEET
-165 EPTTPEPT
+165 TTPEPT
-173 GEPVSITVSMVGDC
+173 AESVSITVSMVGDC
-187 TLGTDINFDQST
+187 TLGTDVNFDQST

-216 NVKEIFT
+216 NVKDIFT

-231 MEGTLTTSDARQE
+231 MEGTLTTSNDRQQ

-292 GITTFGYDRTTV
+292 GITTFGYDRTAV

-314 IGIYELKDGI
+314 IGIYELKDGL

-336 VKNQGAQVIIVSFHW
+336 VKDQGAQVIIVSFHW

-359 DDAQKTLAHLAID
+359 DDIQKTLAHLAVD

-422 TFTVENGKLAE
+422 TFTVENGELVE

-469 IEDFSTAIN
+469 IEEFSAALN

>member
-1 MVTVQYLHS
+1 
-10 YVPKH
+10 
-15 LAVQWLL
+15 
-22 NSYEECYK
+22 
-30 YYKHLK
+30 
-36 EKSKRKKKWNTC
+36 
-48 SFRQKQVSCR
+48 
-58 ISMEK
+58 
-63 QYIRRSKEYR
+63 
-73 QKVGD
+73 
-78 KMDKKRQR
+78 MDKEQQR
-86 KRSRRRRLSHR
+86 RNARRRRKRRRRMSYR
-97 QKIVYMQIGAITVA
+97 QKIVYMQITLITVA
-111 IFLALLV
+111 IFLGLLV

-125 VLNRREV
+125 VMNNRQAQNSEK
-132 QTDQKNAKQ
+132 TSSQ

-146 KIASED
+146 TTEPKKD
-152 DNSADSTSGDSRN
+152 DSSTDNTDDTSKDSQEET
-165 EPTTPEPT
+165 TTPEPT
-173 GEPVSITVSMVGDC
+173 AEPVSITVSMVGDC
-187 TLGTDINFDQST
+187 TLGTDVNFDQST

-216 NVKEIFT
+216 NVKDIFT

-231 MEGTLTTSDARQE
+231 MEGTLTTSNDRQQ

-250 GDPSYTEIL
+250 GNPSYTEIL
-259 TRGGVEA
+259 TQGGVEA

-292 GITTFGYDRTTV
+292 GITTFGYDRTAV

-314 IGIYELKDGI
+314 IGIYELKDGL

-336 VKNQGAQVIIVSFHW
+336 VKDQGAQVIIVSFHW

-359 DDAQKTLAHLAID
+359 DDIQKTLAHLAID

-422 TFTVENGKLAE
+422 TFTVENGELVE

-454 PMVLEGSEKERVLQK
+454 PMVLDGSEKERVLQK
-469 IEDFSTAIN
+469 IEEFSAALN

>member
-1 MVTVQYLHS
+1 MS
-10 YVPKH
+10 Y
-15 LAVQWLL
+15 
-22 NSYEECYK
+22 
-30 YYKHLK
+30 
-36 EKSKRKKKWNTC
+36 
-48 SFRQKQVSCR
+48 
-58 ISMEK
+58 
-63 QYIRRSKEYR
+63 
-73 QKVGD
+73 
-78 KMDKKRQR
+78 
-86 KRSRRRRLSHR
+86 R
-97 QKIVYMQIGAITVA
+97 QKIVYMQITLITVA
-111 IFLALLV
+111 IFLGLLV

-125 VLNRREV
+125 VMNNRQAQNSEK
-132 QTDQKNAKQ
+132 TASQ

-146 KIASED
+146 TTEPKKD
-152 DNSADSTSGDSRN
+152 DSSTDNTDDTSKDSQEET
-165 EPTTPEPT
+165 TTPEPT
-173 GEPVSITVSMVGDC
+173 AESVSITVSMVGDC
-187 TLGTDINFDQST
+187 TLGTDVNFDQST

-216 NVKEIFT
+216 NVKDIFT

-231 MEGTLTTSDARQE
+231 MEGTLTTSNDRQQ

-292 GITTFGYDRTTV
+292 GITTFGYDRTAV

-314 IGIYELKDGI
+314 IGIYELKDGL

-336 VKNQGAQVIIVSFHW
+336 VKDQGAQVIIVSFHW
-351 GTEKSNIP
+351 GTEKSNVP
-359 DDAQKTLAHLAID
+359 DDIQKTLAHLAVD

-409 KNPSDKD
+409 SAPSDMD
-416 TMIFQQ
+416 SMIFQQ
-422 TFTVENGKLAE
+422 TFTISNDGVKADN
-433 DDVTNIIPCSLSSES
+433 VTNIIPCSISSAY

-454 PMVLEGSEKERVLQK
+454 PTPAEGDEKTRIMEKIQERSSW
-469 IEDFSTAIN
+469 IG
-478 Q
+478 

>member
-1 MVTVQYLHS
+1 MS
-10 YVPKH
+10 Y
-15 LAVQWLL
+15 
-22 NSYEECYK
+22 
-30 YYKHLK
+30 
-36 EKSKRKKKWNTC
+36 
-48 SFRQKQVSCR
+48 
-58 ISMEK
+58 
-63 QYIRRSKEYR
+63 
-73 QKVGD
+73 
-78 KMDKKRQR
+78 
-86 KRSRRRRLSHR
+86 R
-97 QKIVYMQIGAITVA
+97 QKIVYMQITLITVA
-111 IFLALLV
+111 IFLGLLV

-125 VLNRREV
+125 VMNNRQAQNSEK
-132 QTDQKNAKQ
+132 TASQ

-146 KIASED
+146 TTEPKKDDSSTDNTDDTSKESQED
-152 DNSADSTSGDSRN
+152 T
-165 EPTTPEPT
+165 TTPEPT
-173 GEPVSITVSMVGDC
+173 AEPVSITVSMVGDC
-187 TLGTDINFDQST
+187 TLGTDVNFDQST

-216 NVKEIFT
+216 NVKDIFT

-231 MEGTLTTSDARQE
+231 MEGTLTTSNDRQQ

-292 GITTFGYDRTTV
+292 GITTFGYDRTAV

-314 IGIYELKDGI
+314 IGIYELKDGL

-336 VKNQGAQVIIVSFHW
+336 VKDQGAQVIIVSFHW

-359 DDAQKTLAHLAID
+359 DDIQKTLAHLAID

-422 TFTVENGKLAE
+422 TFTVENGELVE

-469 IEDFSTAIN
+469 IEEFSAALN

>member
-1 MVTVQYLHS
+1 
-10 YVPKH
+10 
-15 LAVQWLL
+15 
-22 NSYEECYK
+22 
-30 YYKHLK
+30 
-36 EKSKRKKKWNTC
+36 
-48 SFRQKQVSCR
+48 
-58 ISMEK
+58 
-63 QYIRRSKEYR
+63 
-73 QKVGD
+73 
-78 KMDKKRQR
+78 MDKEQQR
-86 KRSRRRRLSHR
+86 RNARRRRKRRRRMSYR
-97 QKIVYMQIGAITVA
+97 QKIVYMQITLITVA
-111 IFLALLV
+111 IFLGLLV

-125 VLNRREV
+125 VMNNRQAQNSEK
-132 QTDQKNAKQ
+132 TASQ

-146 KIASED
+146 TTEPKKD
-152 DNSADSTSGDSRN
+152 DSSTDNTDDTSKDSQEET
-165 EPTTPEPT
+165 TTPEPT
-173 GEPVSITVSMVGDC
+173 AEPVSITVSMVGDC
-187 TLGTDINFDQST
+187 TLGTDVNFDQST

-216 NVKEIFT
+216 NVKDIFT

-231 MEGTLTTSDARQE
+231 MEGTLTTSNDRQQ

-250 GDPSYTEIL
+250 GNPSYTEIL
-259 TRGGVEA
+259 TQGGVEA

-292 GITTFGYDRTTV
+292 GITTFGYDRTAV

-314 IGIYELKDGI
+314 IGIYELKDGL

-336 VKNQGAQVIIVSFHW
+336 VKDQGAQVIIVSFHW

-359 DDAQKTLAHLAID
+359 DDIQKTLAHLAVD

-422 TFTVENGKLAE
+422 TFTVENGELVE
-433 DDVTNIIPCSLSSES
+433 D
-448 GYNNYQ
+448 GA
-454 PMVLEGSEKERVLQK
+454 
-469 IEDFSTAIN
+469 TA
-478 Q
+478 